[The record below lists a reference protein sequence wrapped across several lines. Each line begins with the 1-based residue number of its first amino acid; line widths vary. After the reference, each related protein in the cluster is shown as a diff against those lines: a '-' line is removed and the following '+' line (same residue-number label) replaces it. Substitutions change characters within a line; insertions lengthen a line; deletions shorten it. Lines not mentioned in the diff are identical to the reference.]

1 MSNDFSEFKAPGGG
15 SASGGG
21 TPPPSPPPGGTP
33 GGGEGIFS
41 WTKEINSQQW
51 KAFIAAFLGWTLD
64 AMDLLIFAFAVTSIS
79 KSFDLTATQVSFLFS
94 ATLLAS
100 AFGGAF
106 FGIVS
111 DYIGR
116 VRALTY
122 TILLYSLMTGISAFS
137 PDWMFLLGC
146 RILLGLGMGGEWA
159 SGEVLVAEA
168 WPDKH
173 RGKVVGMVQS
183 GWAVGYILAAVL
195 ATLIIPNF
203 KEGVTYTVPL
213 LNIQLDGIN
222 TGWRV
227 LFLLGVLPALLI
239 FYIRRHLN
247 EPEIWEKTAKMRKA
261 GELGEGQEFTLGQIF
276 KGSILKYTILAVLLT
291 SCCMIAYWGLYFW
304 IPEFLS
310 QPQEEGGVG
319 LGQKGFIWLV
329 PVNIGAFIGCNVFG
343 YISDRY
349 GRRPVF
355 VTFLI
360 CMAIVVYFFGNAK
373 TLTMVLILGPFVGF
387 FGTGF
392 YSGFGALFSE
402 IFPTRARGTAQG
414 FCYNFGRGVSF
425 FAPPMVGYIASIYGF
440 GHALFTVSL
449 FAILA
454 AVIVLV
460 FPETRGK
467 RLEIT

>member
-1 MSNDFSEFKAPGGG
+1 MSNGNSEFSAPGG
-15 SASGGG
+15 SSPSGG
-21 TPPPSPPPGGTP
+21 SNSSSANS
-33 GGGEGIFS
+33 EGMFA
-41 WTKEINSQQW
+41 WTSEINSQQW

-64 AMDLLIFAFAVTSIS
+64 AMDLLIFAFAVSSIA

-159 SGEVLVAEA
+159 SGEVLVAES
-168 WPDKH
+168 WPAKH
-173 RGKVVGMVQS
+173 RGKVIGMVQS
-183 GWAVGYILAAVL
+183 GWAIGYILAALL
-195 ATLIIPNF
+195 ATFTIPHF
-203 KEGVTYTVPL
+203 HEGVMYKIPL
-213 LNIQLDGIN
+213 LNIELDGVN
-222 TGWRV
+222 LGWRI
-227 LFLLGVLPALLI
+227 LFLIGIVPAFLV

-247 EPEIWEKTAKMRKA
+247 EPEIWKQTAKKRAA
-261 GELGEGQEFTLGQIF
+261 GELSEKGQEFTLGQIF
-276 KGSILKYTILAVLLT
+276 RPDLIKYTVLAVLLT
-291 SCCMIAYWGLYFW
+291 SACMIAYWGLYFW

-310 QPQEEGGVG
+310 QPVEEGGVG
-319 LGQKGFIWLV
+319 LGPKGFIWLI
-329 PVNIGAFIGCNVFG
+329 PVNIGAFIGCNMFG

-349 GRRPVF
+349 GRKPVF
-355 VTFLI
+355 ISFLLG
-360 CMAIVVYFFGNAK
+360 MAVVVYLFGNADS
-373 TLTMVLILGPFVGF
+373 LTDVLILGPFVGF

-414 FCYNFGRGVSF
+414 FSYNMGRGVSF
-425 FAPPMVGYIASIYGF
+425 FAPPMVGYIASLYGF

-449 FAILA
+449 FAVVA
-454 AVIVLV
+454 AIIVMA

-467 RLEIT
+467 QLDVE